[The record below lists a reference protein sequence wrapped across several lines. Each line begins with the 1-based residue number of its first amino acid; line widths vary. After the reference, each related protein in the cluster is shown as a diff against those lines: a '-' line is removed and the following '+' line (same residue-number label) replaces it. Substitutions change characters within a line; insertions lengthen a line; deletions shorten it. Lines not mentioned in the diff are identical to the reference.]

1 MSLVIDHVPSK
12 VHAGAAPA
20 AGRSWT
26 RPGRNGKRRAWRR
39 VGWLAGAA
47 LVAVSSVLLGVGP
60 STTAQSAQGHT
71 AGGAGRYLAVLT
83 ASCTSAAAKTKAC
96 QAVLGPFASG
106 INPLYVI
113 CDAAER
119 CTFDDTFAISEH
131 SAGAP
136 AVCGPT
142 IVTKPFN
149 GVCRGSD
156 HGALRIK
163 KGVTGLPDIWVVAE
177 TTTFYGNRTISGIA
191 SPFGTNIDSG
201 IPLAPGVY
209 DTARYLHLVG
219 QGPTPGIAIQ
229 ILVTRLPS

>member
-1 MSLVIDHVPSK
+1 MSLVTDHVLSQAR
-12 VHAGAAPA
+12 AGTAPA
-20 AGRSWT
+20 AGRPWT
-26 RPGRNGKRRAWRR
+26 HPERNGKRCAWYR
-39 VGWLAGAA
+39 VGWRAGAA

-60 STTAQSAQGHT
+60 STWAQSARHT
-71 AGGAGRYLAVLT
+71 PGGAGRYLAVLT

-106 INPLYVI
+106 INPLYVT

-142 IVTKPFN
+142 IVTKPFD
-149 GVCRGSD
+149 GTCRGSD

-177 TTTFYGNRTISGIA
+177 TTTFYGSRTISGIA
-191 SPFGTNIDSG
+191 NPFGTNIDSG
-201 IPLAPGVY
+201 IPLVPGVY

-219 QGPTPGIAIQ
+219 QSPTPGFAIQ
-229 ILVTRLPS
+229 ILVTKLPA